1 MTAAR
6 PAVAE
11 VVPDLSQAKP
21 HARGTEVHRLT
32 SVEGICLWGHL
43 TPHPLEAVLAEGYF
57 DVCHERGGGLLRHD
71 RLICT
76 CSAETDSPEHVTLFV
91 VDTDNV
97 AGVKVALL
105 VEAGAA

>member
-11 VVPDLSQAKP
+11 VPDLSPAKP
-21 HARGTEVHRLT
+21 HARSTEVHRLT

-57 DVCHERGGGLLRHD
+57 DVCHDRGGGLLRHD

-76 CSAETDSPEHVTLFV
+76 CSAESDLPEHCTLIV
-91 VDTDNV
+91 VDVNDV
-97 AGVKVALL
+97 SGVKVALL
-105 VEAGAA
+105 VEATAA